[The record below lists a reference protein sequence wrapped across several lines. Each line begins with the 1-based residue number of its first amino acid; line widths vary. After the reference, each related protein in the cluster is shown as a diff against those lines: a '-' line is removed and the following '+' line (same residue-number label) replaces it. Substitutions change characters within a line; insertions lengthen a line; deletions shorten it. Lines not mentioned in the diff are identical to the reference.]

1 MSDKVGYNS
10 KKTSLLKFLIPS
22 LLGILFFLVPIEYNG
37 DLTILM
43 GIITAEINAITSD
56 YISYIALV
64 ILGISA
70 IITPLISWA
79 FPAITINR
87 PNLAHLFKIAPI
99 WVILRISG
107 FILGLLIV
115 NETGPEFIWGAATG
129 HVVFYDLVLG
139 IISLFLVA
147 IFLLP
152 LLTDFGAMELLGTLV
167 SGLFRRLFTLPG
179 RSAVD
184 ATASWLSA
192 AAVGVLITNQQY
204 KSGYYS
210 AREACVIATNFSIV
224 SLPFCLL
231 VITVV
236 GLPGYFIPYYLTI
249 SLVGVIT
256 AMILPRI
263 PPLSRIEDSYLANG
277 APIMPQNNEGIFAH
291 ALQSAITRAASA
303 PSLRNYLKSASINL
317 LDIWLGLLPSV
328 LTIGLIGLCIV
339 EYTSLFT
346 YLSMPLVPVLEL
358 LQIPEATAAAPALL
372 VGFAEMF
379 LPAVM
384 AKGIE
389 SELTRFIIAGVSVT
403 QLIYMSEVGILLL
416 KSEIPLNFLMLVKI
430 FILRTMIALPL
441 IALAAH
447 ILF

>member
-1 MSDKVGYNS
+1 MSEIVERHVS
-10 KKTSLLKFLIPS
+10 RTFIKFLIPS
-22 LLGILFFLVPIEYNG
+22 LLGIFFFLMPIEYNG
-37 DLTILM
+37 ELTIMM
-43 GIITAEINAITSD
+43 GVIVSKLNVLSGE
-56 YISYIALV
+56 YIVYIALTL
-64 ILGISA
+64 LGISA
-70 IITPLISWA
+70 IVTPFVSWVY
-79 FPAITINR
+79 PKCVVNR
-87 PNLAHLFKIAPI
+87 PSLAHLFKIAPI

-115 NETGPEFIWGAATG
+115 NETGPEFIWGTATG

-152 LLTDFGAMELLGTLV
+152 LLTDFGAMELIGTLAA
-167 SGLFRRLFTLPG
+167 GLFRRLFTLPG
-179 RSAVD
+179 RAAVD

-192 AAVGVLITNQQY
+192 AAVGLLITNQQY

-231 VITVV
+231 IITVV

-263 PPLSRIEDSYLANG
+263 PPLSHIQDKYIGNHSIVEAQQG
-277 APIMPQNNEGIFAH
+277 EGIFSH
-291 ALQSAITRAASA
+291 AFKAAILRAEHA
-303 PSLRNYLKSASINL
+303 PNVREYMKSASVNL
-317 LDIWLGLLPSV
+317 LDIWFGLLPSV
-328 LTIGLIGLCIV
+328 LTVGLIGLCLV

-358 LQIPEATAAAPALL
+358 LQIPEAAAAAPALL

-389 SELTRFIIAGVSVT
+389 SELTRFVIAGVSVT

-416 KSEIPLNFLMLVKI
+416 KSEIPLSFVMLVKI
-430 FILRTMIALPL
+430 FILRTLIALPL

-447 ILF
+447 LLF